1 MSARS
6 SDGTTAGRMSPS
18 TSTATTP
25 PAPASPARRRV
36 SDDFAGDLEAI
47 RRIGAVDKIL
57 HMVCHTTGLGFS
69 AVARVTETRWVACA
83 VRDLI
88 AFGLQP
94 GGELEIATTICNEI
108 RDSGQLVVIDD
119 ATIDPTFCNHP
130 TPRHYGFRS
139 YISVPINL
147 PDGRFFGTL
156 CAIDPKPAR
165 VNTPEVINTV
175 TLFAELIAMHLAAQ
189 ERMAAA
195 QRALMSEREAAQ
207 FRDQFIA
214 VLGHDLRNPLG
225 AIQSGVQLLELLPHD
240 AEAGETLAM
249 IRRSVGRMADL
260 IGNVLDF
267 ARGRLGGG
275 IPVHRAPTATLA
287 ATLEQV
293 CAELRAAS
301 PQHTIECRLSI
312 PRPVNCD
319 AARIA
324 QMLSNLLGN
333 ALTHGD
339 ASGLI
344 RVRAGIVAGDAD
356 ADAGGSRDP
365 RDSGHGDTFELA
377 VANHGPTIPP
387 QVMSQL
393 FQPFARGSAR
403 PGQQGLGLGL
413 YIAAEIARAHCGTLG
428 VVSADGV
435 TTFTFRMP
443 ASAA

>member
-1 MSARS
+1 MSTRS
-6 SDGTTAGRMSPS
+6 SDPATTTTS
-18 TSTATTP
+18 TSSSRSAATTP
-25 PAPASPARRRV
+25 SKPRV
-36 SDDFAGDLEAI
+36 SDAFAGDLEAI
-47 RRIGAVDKIL
+47 ARIGAVDKIL
-57 HMVCHTTGLGFS
+57 NMVCHTTGLGFS
-69 AVARVTETRWVACA
+69 AVARVTETHWVACA

-88 AFGLQP
+88 SFGLKR
-94 GGELEIATTICNEI
+94 GGELEIASTICNDI

-119 ATIDPTFCNHP
+119 AVNDPVFCHHP
-130 TPRHYGFRS
+130 TPKQYGFRS

-165 VNTPEVINTV
+165 VNTPQVIDTF
-175 TLFAELIAMHLAAQ
+175 TLFAELIALHLAAQ

-195 QRALMSEREAAQ
+195 QQALLGEREVAQ

-214 VLGHDLRNPLG
+214 VLGHDLRNPLN
-225 AIQSGVQLLELLPHD
+225 AIQSGVQLLEMLPHD
-240 AEAGETLAM
+240 DDAGETLAM

-275 IPVHRAPTATLA
+275 IPVDRILTPNLA

-293 CAELRAAS
+293 CAELRSAAA
-301 PQHTIECRLSI
+301 PHRTIESDLAI
-312 PRPVNCD
+312 PRPSVHCD
-319 AARIA
+319 AQRIA

-339 ASGLI
+339 AAGPV
-344 RVRAGIVAGDAD
+344 RVRAAIVDGADRAGGAD
-356 ADAGGSRDP
+356 AATRRADA
-365 RDSGHGDTFELA
+365 FELA
-377 VANHGPTIPP
+377 VTNTGPTIPP
-387 QVMSQL
+387 QVISQL
-393 FQPFARGSAR
+393 FQPFSRGSAR

-413 YIAAEIARAHCGTLG
+413 YIAAEIARAHGGTLG
-428 VVSADGV
+428 VVSANGV

-443 ASAA
+443 ATAG

>member
-1 MSARS
+1 MSAGS

-18 TSTATTP
+18 ISTATP

-119 ATIDPTFCNHP
+119 ATTDPTFCNHP

-240 AEAGETLAM
+240 AEA
-249 IRRSVGRMADL
+249 
-260 IGNVLDF
+260 
-267 ARGRLGGG
+267 
-275 IPVHRAPTATLA
+275 
-287 ATLEQV
+287 
-293 CAELRAAS
+293 
-301 PQHTIECRLSI
+301 
-312 PRPVNCD
+312 
-319 AARIA
+319 
-324 QMLSNLLGN
+324 
-333 ALTHGD
+333 
-339 ASGLI
+339 
-344 RVRAGIVAGDAD
+344 
-356 ADAGGSRDP
+356 
-365 RDSGHGDTFELA
+365 
-377 VANHGPTIPP
+377 
-387 QVMSQL
+387 
-393 FQPFARGSAR
+393 
-403 PGQQGLGLGL
+403 
-413 YIAAEIARAHCGTLG
+413 
-428 VVSADGV
+428 
-435 TTFTFRMP
+435 
-443 ASAA
+443 